1 MALATGETKTRAKL
15 TKSKHGWLKIAMGL
29 TFASTSM
36 FAVTHQV
43 HAEVQTTVQAS
54 VPADQTTSATAD
66 QTATPVANAEKAPV
80 TNADA
85 PASSAASDQ
94 STTATDAPADQTA
107 TTPQTDQGEAKAS
120 DQTTQTQSDQTTAD
134 TKATSDKTQTDTTAD
149 QPAATSSKT
158 DADAT
163 TTKQAAPADATSQ
176 PSADAKTTTDDTTKV
191 KDQAATDSKTSTDAV
206 ASQKTDATPDSAQ
219 ADTTAT
225 KQTDA
230 TKQDASDTK
239 VATDQST
246 TDQTATK
253 TTDANKTTTAADEHQ
268 APTTP
273 TSEVKSAT
281 PTVRLAV
288 QTPANLNLATAN
300 MTPQTGTYTAS
311 GTQNVRDG
319 ASLSAGITG
328 QLQSG
333 DSINYDGKVQAD
345 GYTWLHYYNY
355 ENKDR
360 WVAQLA
366 SATTSH
372 QQFIESLS
380 AGAIETWKKYGV
392 LPSISIAQAIVES
405 AWGQAAPGNNLFGI
419 KGSYNGQSV
428 TVQTQEWVNGRYI
441 TIYDKFRAYPSF
453 AESIQDHG
461 AFLYQNSRYA
471 NLLGNR
477 DYAQTAWMLQND
489 GYATSPTYAN
499 TLISVIQSNNL
510 SRFDQNLDNP
520 GVPNNSDNNSTN
532 VVQANGTW
540 TFSSDVNVRTAP
552 SLSASVTGAK
562 YTGQQ
567 ITYDGLADNDGYTW
581 MRFKDSNGAYRYAAQ
596 IGANADVPAPTPTPD
611 QGSTNQTSGVYTVSG
626 WQNVRNGA
634 SLSAGITGQLQDGDT
649 IYYDGTRDADGYQW
663 LHYKNYAGQDRWLA
677 NLNNGGQT
685 TPAPDQ
691 NHNDQA
697 TNNEVG
703 VYTVNGW
710 QNVRNGASL
719 GAGVTGQL
727 QNGDTIYYDG
737 TRDAD
742 GYKWLH
748 YTNYAGQDRWVADLN
763 NGGQSTPAP
772 APDQGNQTSN
782 RETGAYTVNGWQ
794 NVRTGSSLSAGVTG
808 QLQNG
813 DTIYYDET
821 READGYKWLHYTN
834 YAGQDRWVADLN
846 NGGQSTPAPAPS
858 NEATVSGSYTIN
870 GWQNVRNDASLS
882 AGVTGQL
889 QNGDTIYYDRT
900 RDVDGYK
907 WLHYTNY
914 AGQDRWVA
922 QLDFAQ
928 VPNVNLEVTSNLSQR
943 ALQIASAQAGR
954 PYAYGGATPQTGFD
968 CSGLIY
974 YAYQQA
980 GKTLPRTA
988 AAQYGAT
995 QPISKSQ
1002 AQAGDLVFFDD
1013 GGIYHN
1019 GIYLGNGRMLDA
1031 QNNGVIYNDL
1041 LAYFSGNVYFGRIY

>member
-1 MALATGETKTRAKL
+1 MERYTKAHNRMALATGETKTRAKL

-43 HAEVQTTVQAS
+43 HAEVQTPVQAS
-54 VPADQTTSATAD
+54 VPADQTTSATAE
-66 QTATPVANAEKAPV
+66 QTATPSANAKQAPE
-80 TNADA
+80 TNSDVKPVAT
-85 PASSAASDQ
+85 SATESDQ
-94 STTATDAPADQTA
+94 STTATDAPAAQTV
-107 TTPQTDQGEAKAS
+107 TTPQTEQATAKGTDS
-120 DQTTQTQSDQTTAD
+120 TTQGQPDQAKVNSQDAPDKVQAETTASGTNSD
-134 TKATSDKTQTDTTAD
+134 SKATTTVD

-158 DADAT
+158 DAGT
-163 TTKQAAPADATSQ
+163 
-176 PSADAKTTTDDTTKV
+176 TTTDETTKV
-191 KDQAATDSKTSTDAV
+191 NEQTATDTKTSTDAV
-206 ASQKTDATPDSAQ
+206 TSQKADATSDS
-219 ADTTAT
+219 DHSVTTAT
-225 KQTDA
+225 KQADTTPQDAVVAKAATETKATDA
-230 TKQDASDTK
+230 
-239 VATDQST
+239 ST
-246 TDQTATK
+246 TTPT
-253 TTDANKTTTAADEHQ
+253 ADEHQ
-268 APTTP
+268 ATTTQ
-273 TSEVKSAT
+273 TSDVKVAT
-281 PTVRLAV
+281 PTVRFAM
-288 QTPANLNLATAN
+288 QTSANLNLSTAN

-311 GTQNVRDG
+311 WTQNVRDG

-372 QQFIESLS
+372 QQFIDSLS

-596 IGANADVPAPTPTPD
+596 IGANADVPASTPD
-611 QGSTNQTSGVYTVSG
+611 QDGTNQTTGVYTVSG

-719 GAGVTGQL
+719 SAGVTGQL

-763 NGGQSTPAP
+763 NGGQSTPTP
-772 APDQGNQTSN
+772 APEQGNQTSN
-782 RETGAYTVNGWQ
+782 REAGTYTVSGWQ
-794 NVRTGSSLSAGVTG
+794 NVRNGSSLSAGVTG

-846 NGGQSTPAPAPS
+846 NGGQSTSAPAPS
-858 NEATVSGSYTIN
+858 TEATVSGSYTIN
-870 GWQNVRNDASLS
+870 GWQNVRNDASLN

-900 RDVDGYK
+900 RDADGYK

-954 PYAYGGATPQTGFD
+954 PYVYGGTNPQTGFD

-1041 LAYFSGNVYFGRIY
+1041 LVYFSGNVYFGRIY